1 MKKTRLLA
9 AVMMLLMIITMFSA
23 CGKDKAGNQS
33 GSSDT
38 VSTIENVDDVLS
50 KDDIDLA
57 AAGDDA
63 WRIIR
68 PENAEKYANDSA
80 IKLFQQI
87 KAVVGVSPKNVT
99 DSDAETAHEILICD
113 TNRAESA
120 TALAIMRK
128 ENVRGDGFVI
138 ASIGKKIVIF
148 GMNEQAL
155 TAAVGYFCDNFV
167 SKEPVK
173 GGIYYV
179 SKDDKTYANVTV
191 GGTDLYGY
199 TIVRPKNNV
208 SYITLLEIENL
219 RRDVAEKYGYT
230 LGSKLDTECTASDRE
245 IIVGGAARDG
255 VNAVS
260 GADNIKITVSG
271 TKIYLN
277 GGSTTSVAGAVS
289 ALRQMLSGDVS
300 LTDADSKETTYD
312 AVSAGIDNTKDYKLT
327 FKVDFESDTI
337 DASKWNI
344 IDEDTVITSVGQ
356 NGKRAYRFKR
366 DLSNLRIADS
376 KLIISATETNEA
388 YYGGMLQSQNK
399 MCFQYG
405 YMEISCM
412 MPYGD
417 TFWTA
422 LWTRPAFATE
432 YYWCEFD
439 VYENFG
445 RNNWTRGNIF
455 PHLTQKGK
463 DAGYQATGDGF
474 EWTTKAQDSD
484 SYWQELHT
492 YGCEWT
498 KDTVGFTIDGEFYV
512 KKNVS
517 ELSTLIQN
525 GLNQHAYLIISMSV
539 GSDLLVTEQ
548 IKNVTAEQWANTSK
562 YVVDEVKLY
571 QLAGQ
576 DIRFNYT
583 NSYGYT
589 CNN

>member
-1 MKKTRLLA
+1 
-9 AVMMLLMIITMFSA
+9 
-23 CGKDKAGNQS
+23 
-33 GSSDT
+33 
-38 VSTIENVDDVLS
+38 
-50 KDDIDLA
+50 
-57 AAGDDA
+57 
-63 WRIIR
+63 
-68 PENAEKYANDSA
+68 
-80 IKLFQQI
+80 
-87 KAVVGVSPKNVT
+87 
-99 DSDAETAHEILICD
+99 
-113 TNRAESA
+113 
-120 TALAIMRK
+120 
-128 ENVRGDGFVI
+128 
-138 ASIGKKIVIF
+138 
-148 GMNEQAL
+148 
-155 TAAVGYFCDNFV
+155 
-167 SKEPVK
+167 
-173 GGIYYV
+173 
-179 SKDDKTYANVTV
+179 
-191 GGTDLYGY
+191 
-199 TIVRPKNNV
+199 
-208 SYITLLEIENL
+208 
-219 RRDVAEKYGYT
+219 
-230 LGSKLDTECTASDRE
+230 
-245 IIVGGAARDG
+245 
-255 VNAVS
+255 
-260 GADNIKITVSG
+260 
-271 TKIYLN
+271 
-277 GGSTTSVAGAVS
+277 
-289 ALRQMLSGDVS
+289 MLSGDVS

-327 FKVDFESDTI
+327 FKEDFESDTV
-337 DASKWNI
+337 DTSKWNI
-344 IDEDTVITSVGQ
+344 IDEDTVLTSAGQ

-445 RNNWTRGNIF
+445 RNNWTRGNVF

-548 IKNVTAEQWANTSK
+548 IKNVTDEQWANTSK